1 MQKKSK
7 KAMLGT
13 EEQQQNDES
22 LKRRRST
29 RNTPAKKAQTEWP
42 ETDPSSSSSDADSD
56 LEVTPKAAKL
66 QQTRRRPAKP
76 KQAPPQTTDVGSL
89 FAIISSPSASI
100 QTAVAEWMDEYS
112 ENEESATV
120 EIINFIIQSSG
131 NAGSIDA
138 SALEDEDLITTML
151 EDLQSMIESTESYPL
166 IAKRSASTGSRAKT
180 VTAAKFRSNLA
191 EFWTKWF
198 TSLKNKPENSPIYV
212 HPTAATPCVFQTVKT
227 WLSTMSS
234 SPFRSFRHT
243 ATTIVLILMTCLCDT
258 SATVMQEWTT
268 LSRQLETVR
277 KQANSKSRSDR
288 VVQLTSDVD
297 SLNDKKQVLEKHMAD
312 LFDGVFVHRYRDT
325 DAVIRTEC
333 IKELGVWIKKFPDLY
348 LDASYLRY
356 MGWMVSNNANSVR
369 LESLKSLLTLYN
381 TPEMISP
388 LRAFTERF
396 SHRFI
401 EMSLREV
408 DPSVRTLAIQL
419 VTRCCDAGLISSQ
432 DRMLFFTVLFS
443 NDEHARDAVAEY
455 FAEVLKG
462 EVITEAVEVAE
473 EVVGRSDRDGDSNAD
488 GKLDAMEDGWVSW
501 KAAVGYFL
509 DLGDVLKTRRAVEK
523 PALEN
528 APEKKKVAKKTD
540 RTPFSLRMT
549 QSQDSVVDDSMDVDE
564 DEGEE
569 SQVNLDEIDEETCD
583 RIITK
588 LKLATEIRVWSMAG
602 GPTFSGEAADSDN
615 ETALQ
620 SALTVLGSE
629 NTTVAVSTLW
639 QHLEDFLNWEDGLK
653 YLSSDLSLAS
663 EASDTAT
670 HEELAVAQVHKLS
683 PEQELMLALVLN
695 AALDAI
701 LETTNEADKRGKQKS
716 AKAGDDTKAEVSK
729 ALIQYLPKLLKK
741 YGNEYTGL
749 GHQVLTEVIKM
760 VRKLDVI
767 AYVDLRLMK
776 AYESL
781 LEDLSQIFLR
791 QSGDTILHEFSLTFA
806 HLCGISAGSEMEQL
820 SPKQRGKSK
829 RALAME
835 SSTSAAAAASSSGL
849 SDAALEKWADL
860 VEQHVAT
867 QLVSSIDNISA
878 LKREDDEARPEGSD
892 WNGFDLVCECVGALK
907 RAHALGYV
915 VDISKVAFRL
925 ESSDSQS
932 FPSRFS
938 SIEELLLA
946 LESLIFHIWGMTVTR
961 SSLNNDEETVER
973 EIRRHLECSKAM
985 GEIAEL
991 QALDLLYHLS
1001 ANSDDSSITSAA
1013 ESVARKLEG
1022 LQKTL
1027 TAAFSSIHGSSRY
1040 FSAGF
1045 KMTAGQAYMD
1055 VLQAFHLVS
1064 VGKNQDLTESIGQLI
1079 SSPLSAEFLDA
1090 IVDHAVSALEAVG
1103 IPNGKMEEIIARTH
1117 PALKVFAPFM
1127 KESAPEVSD
1136 LRQEICTMKL
1146 LKLCGGLAGLI
1157 SAGVLSANGPK
1168 CHAALLCRFTGISI
1182 DNITMPQMALPL
1194 FGEAFD
1200 SVSELLL
1207 ARLIVGKVE
1216 MYFDAFENRRDGEG
1230 EIEMEALRTV
1240 LEEAAAVMKESL
1252 IKSFELYL
1260 TGKLA
1265 SLNHLESLSK
1275 CIISKIKE
1283 WPQILSG
1290 DNDDAVYMQASGI
1303 RALLMMLRDLV
1314 DRMVECSALAARRSD
1329 DDDDVSES
1337 HGVDDGSST
1346 RSLTEVNAAWAIWGA
1361 LGGMVS
1367 HIEQEMSVAYKPED
1381 GDSNIASIQD
1391 LLEYTSN
1398 SLAKSKIKPNDTDS
1412 MWTPYWAFVR
1422 HLEQGDSKIVKRGR
1436 KKKAATAAAA
1446 TGHPKSTPEPSTK
1459 RGAKKAVPKKLEFR
1473 SSTQVEDSDEE
1484 EQETTPKGSKGGQV
1498 SGLKRATSAY
1508 DNLGDASD
1516 DEEEEDEEPLVIR
1529 NKSAKRSPRKTG
1541 QLAKKRG
1548 AFTDDEDENEDEQAE
1563 QLRSD
1568 STQAS
1573 GDVPVKSVLGKR
1585 PSMSST
1591 RSRSRSLSAA
1601 LDSSENGDGAS
1612 GNESDE
1618 KEDEEEEDETKEDD
1632 VESVVSKRPVAKRVR
1647 L

>member
-1 MQKKSK
+1 
-7 KAMLGT
+7 MLGA

-29 RNTPAKKAQTEWP
+29 RNTPAKKIQTEWP
-42 ETDPSSSSSDADSD
+42 ETDSPSSSSEADSD
-56 LEVTPKAAKL
+56 LEVTPKAAKV
-66 QQTRRRPAKP
+66 QQTRRRPAKQ
-76 KQAPPQTTDVGSL
+76 KQAPSQSTDTGSL

-166 IAKRSASTGSRAKT
+166 IAKRSVSTGNRAKT
-180 VTAAKFRSNLA
+180 VTSAKFRSNLA

-212 HPTAATPCVFQTVKT
+212 HATAATPCVFQTVKT

-277 KQANSKSRSDR
+277 KQASSKTRSDR

-443 NDEHARDAVAEY
+443 NDEHARDAVAGY

-509 DLGDVLKTRRAVEK
+509 DLGNVLMTRRVGAT

-564 DEGEE
+564 DADEA
-569 SQVNLDEIDEETCD
+569 SQMNLDDIDEETCD
-583 RIITK
+583 RIVSK
-588 LKLATEIRVWSMAG
+588 LKLSTEIRVWSMTG
-602 GPTFSGEAADSDN
+602 GRTFGNEAADSDS
-615 ETALQ
+615 ETSLQ

-716 AKAGDDTKAEVSK
+716 AKAGDDAKAEVSK

-791 QSGDTILHEFSLTFA
+791 QSGDAILHEFSLTFA
-806 HLCGISAGSEMEQL
+806 HLCGISNDSEMTQL

-835 SSTSAAAAASSSGL
+835 SSTSASAAASSSGL

-860 VEQHVAT
+860 VEQHVAA
-867 QLVSSIDNISA
+867 QLVSNIDNISA
-878 LKREDDEARPEGSD
+878 LKRENDETHSEGSD
-892 WNGFDLVCECVGALK
+892 WNGFDLVCESVGALK

-915 VDISKVAFRL
+915 VDISKASFRL
-925 ESSDSQS
+925 ESDDSQNS
-932 FPSRFS
+932 PSHFA
-938 SIEELLLA
+938 SIEEILLA
-946 LESLIFHIWGMTVTR
+946 LEPLIFHIWGMAVTR
-961 SSLNNDEETVER
+961 SSLNKDEETVER
-973 EIRRHLECSKAM
+973 EIRTHLECSKAM

-1001 ANSDDSSITSAA
+1001 AHSDESSVTSVG

-1022 LQKTL
+1022 LQKNL
-1027 TAAFSSIHGSSRY
+1027 TAAFSSIRGTSWY

-1055 VLQAFHLVS
+1055 VLHAFHLVT
-1064 VGKNQDLTESIGQLI
+1064 VGKNQDFNESIRQLMA
-1079 SSPLSAEFLDA
+1079 SSVSTDFLDA
-1090 IVDHAVSALEAVG
+1090 IVDHAVSVLEAVG
-1103 IPNGKMEEIIARTH
+1103 IPNDKMEQTIARTH
-1117 PALKVFAPFM
+1117 PSLKVFAPFLQ
-1127 KESAPEVSD
+1127 ESAPEAAE
-1136 LRQEICTMKL
+1136 LCQELCTLKL

-1168 CHAALLCRFTGISI
+1168 CHAALLCRFTGISF
-1182 DNITMPQMALPL
+1182 DTVSQMALPL

-1216 MYFDAFENRRDGEG
+1216 LYFDAFENRSDGEG
-1230 EIEMEALRTV
+1230 EVEMEALRTV

-1252 IKSFELYL
+1252 IKSFDLYL
-1260 TGKLA
+1260 TGKLS
-1265 SLNHLESLSK
+1265 SLNHLEVLSK

-1314 DRMVECSALAARRSD
+1314 DRMVECSASAARRSD
-1329 DDDDVSES
+1329 DDDVSDS
-1337 HGVDDGSST
+1337 RSIDDGSST
-1346 RSLTEVNAAWAIWGA
+1346 RSLSEINAAWAIWGA

-1367 HIEQEMSVAYKPED
+1367 HIEQEMSVAYKPEE

-1398 SLAKSKIKPNDTDS
+1398 SLAKSKIKPNDTDG

-1436 KKKAATAAAA
+1436 KKKAPTATAARVKSS
-1446 TGHPKSTPEPSTK
+1446 PKESSK
-1459 RGAKKAVPKKLEFR
+1459 RRTKKAAPKKLEFK

-1484 EQETTPKGSKGGQV
+1484 EQETTPKGLKGGQV
-1498 SGLKRATSAY
+1498 SGFKKATNAY

-1516 DEEEEDEEPLVIR
+1516 DEEEEDEEPLVVQK
-1529 NKSAKRSPRKTG
+1529 KSVRRSPRKTS
-1541 QLAKKRG
+1541 QQAKKRG
-1548 AFTDDEDENEDEQAE
+1548 AFTDEEDENEEELDE
-1563 QLRSD
+1563 QLRSE

-1585 PSMSST
+1585 PAVSST

-1612 GNESDE
+1612 GNES
-1618 KEDEEEEDETKEDD
+1618 EEEDDEDETKEDD
-1632 VESVVSKRPVAKRVR
+1632 AESVVSKRPVAKRVR